1 MQSCLRAKQGKG
13 HIKQCPQS
21 AACTSN
27 KSTDSGLWLSQATS
41 NKSCHSITVLLPH
54 KLHHSCSVWCEQ
66 RREIISQRLEV
77 RALKYKVILIAHS
90 GGLTSYAEPLGTRD
104 ACIAANINGETTASR
119 AEAKK
124 QAVNI
129 RWQFE
134 MYKRWPRAPQQR
146 TLKPPSICTR
156 NEPLRG
162 TCHRTN
168 VIGRRSEH

>member
-1 MQSCLRAKQGKG
+1 MQSYLRTKQGKG

-27 KSTDSGLWLSQATS
+27 KSTDSGLWLSQATQATS

-54 KLHHSCSVWCEQ
+54 KVHHSCSVWCEQ

-77 RALKYKVILIAHS
+77 RTLKYKVILIAHS
-90 GGLTSYAEPLGTRD
+90 GLTPYAEPLGTRD
-104 ACIAANINGETTASR
+104 ACMAANINGETTASR

-129 RWQFE
+129 GWQRRLASE
-134 MYKRWPRAPQQR
+134 QQFVTPERGVQNR
-146 TLKPPSICTR
+146 TFP
-156 NEPLRG
+156 
-162 TCHRTN
+162 
-168 VIGRRSEH
+168 